1 MFENKT
7 FETILSSMLN
17 YVSEKNPE
25 LDTRIGSV
33 IYTALAP
40 IALELESAYHEMD
53 MIIDETFMETASK
66 EYLVKHGNQLGLE
79 LREATCAHFKGE
91 FNAQLEIGT
100 RFRLDKFNYTVIN
113 FIEEIQRTNDK
124 GEAIDPYYIYEL
136 VCETAGAEPNDH
148 LGKLTP
154 ITYVEK
160 LSHSELTSVL
170 VYGEDEEDTE
180 QYRYRLQVH
189 AKNPPSDGNVAQY
202 NEWLDEYDGVGKYKV
217 FPCWN
222 GINTVK
228 LSIVNT
234 KNRADSN
241 LVEAIQEYFDP
252 VEGNIVDDKSDPTY
266 PQGRGMGNGKA
277 SIGSIVTVVSPEE
290 VNADITARFILKDG
304 YDDRCLVGVKDVLE
318 SYFTEIA
325 FDNYVDYMKIYAKL
339 SEIEGIKEIFTLK
352 IVVGDT
358 IMDTQHSW
366 FIPKA
371 PLYEN
376 QVAVLGNCDIAS
388 YEIDLGD

>member
-53 MIIDETFMETASK
+53 MIIDETFIETASK
-66 EYLVKHGNQLGLE
+66 EYLVKHGDQLGLE
-79 LREATCAHFKGE
+79 LHEATCAHFKGE
-91 FNAQLEIGT
+91 FNTQLEIGT
-100 RFRLDKFNYTVIN
+100 RFNLDKFNYTVID
-113 FIEEIQRTNDK
+113 FIEEKPMTNDK
-124 GEAIDPYYIYEL
+124 GEAIDPHYIYEL
-136 VCETAGAEPNDH
+136 VCETSGSEPNTH
-148 LGKLTP
+148 FGKLTS

-160 LSHSELTSVL
+160 LSYAQLTSVL

-217 FPCWN
+217 TPCWN
-222 GINTVK
+222 GLNTVK
-228 LSIVNT
+228 LSILNAE
-234 KNRADSN
+234 NRADSE
-241 LVEAIQEYFDP
+241 LVKTVQEYFDP
-252 VEGNIVDDKSDPTY
+252 ATSNINDNKSDTTY

-277 SIGSIVTVVSPEE
+277 TIGSIVTVTTPTE
-290 VNADITARFILKDG
+290 VIVDVTATLKRKDG
-304 YDDRCLVGVKDVLE
+304 YTNYVGVRDVLE
-318 SYFTEIA
+318 SYFDKIA
-325 FDNYVDYMKIYAKL
+325 LDKFEVEYMPLYAKL
-339 SEIEGIKEIFTLK
+339 CEAESVEE
-352 IVVGDT
+352 VVSLSVTVKGVTMNPDN
-358 IMDTQHSW
+358 DN
-366 FIPKA
+366 FIAKVS
-371 PLYEN
+371 LGSNE
-376 QVAVLGNCDIAS
+376 VAILGTPILNT
-388 YEIDLGD
+388 YNG